1 MLSKVLLKTKILNKD
16 KNKNIQNSPEANAKI
31 KFLLP

>member
-1 MLSKVLLKTKILNKD
+1 LLRKVLLKTKILNKD
-16 KNKNIQNSPEANAKI
+16 RNKNIQNSPEVNAKI